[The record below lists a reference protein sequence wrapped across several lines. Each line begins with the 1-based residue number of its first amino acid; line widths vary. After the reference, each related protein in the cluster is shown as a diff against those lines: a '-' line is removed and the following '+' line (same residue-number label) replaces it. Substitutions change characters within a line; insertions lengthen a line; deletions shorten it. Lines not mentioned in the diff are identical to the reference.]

1 MSRAQVEE
9 GLAFI
14 LPKIDQTQ
22 VKSKKKEIFMN
33 TLLQV
38 KSPKMMAFILMFG
51 TFIGLF
57 GETALNM
64 ALTNIMGEFSVKP
77 AIAQWLTTGYLLV
90 LAILVPIS
98 ALLMKWFST
107 RQLVIG
113 GLVISLLGAV
123 LAGLSPNF
131 AILLAGR
138 IVQAIGTGVL
148 IPVMTSVL
156 LIIFPVHRRGVV
168 MGIMGLV
175 ITLGPALG
183 PTLSGVIISTL
194 GWPYI
199 FWISTILYA
208 LLTLLA
214 VIKIENVSE
223 ITRPKID
230 YSSVAL
236 SSIGFGGLIYALAS
250 MAEAPI
256 SAPIVWVPLLVGII
270 ALLLFGVRQMKMT
283 QPMVNLRVFKYPM
296 FTLGTATMFLG
307 ILMILA
313 AGILLP
319 MYLKDALLYTAAVAG
334 LLLLPGNAVNVV
346 MSPIVG
352 TLFDKFGPRVFVI
365 FGSIVILIANFMF
378 ASVISASTPGW
389 QIIVAF
395 MLFFFGI
402 TMVMMPSQTNA
413 LNQLPRELY
422 ADGSAAMN
430 TLNQVAG
437 AAGTAIAI
445 TLFTAGQGS
454 YVSEVPAASDPEILA
469 AGVKYAF
476 YFVTG
481 ISVVTLIL
489 SLFVKKGST
498 VKEKSASTVK
508 VTEPVSLRN

>member
-1 MSRAQVEE
+1 
-9 GLAFI
+9 
-14 LPKIDQTQ
+14 
-22 VKSKKKEIFMN
+22 MN
-33 TLLQV
+33 TQLQV
-38 KSPKMMAFILMFG
+38 KSPKIMAFILMFG

-98 ALLMKWFST
+98 ALLMKWFTT

-123 LAGLSPNF
+123 LAALSPNF

-156 LIIFPVHRRGVV
+156 LIIFPVHKRGVV

-199 FWISTILYA
+199 FWISSILYV
-208 LLTLLA
+208 LLTFIA
-214 VIKIENVSE
+214 VVKIENVSE
-223 ITRPKID
+223 ITKPQID
-230 YSSVAL
+230 FSSVAL
-236 SSIGFGGLIYALAS
+236 STIGFGGLIYALAS
-250 MAEAPI
+250 MAEAAM
-256 SAPIVWVPLLVGII
+256 SSPIVWAPLLVGII
-270 ALLLFGVRQMKMT
+270 ALVLFGVRQMKMA

-307 ILMILA
+307 ILMILS

-319 MYLKDALLYTAAVAG
+319 MYLKDALLYSAAVAG

-365 FGSIVILIANFMF
+365 IGSIVILIANFMF
-378 ASVISASTPGW
+378 ASVITATTPGW

-445 TLFTAGQGS
+445 TLFTAGQNS
-454 YVSEVPAASDPEILA
+454 YIADFSSATKPETLA
-469 AGVKYAF
+469 AGVKYSF

-481 ISVVTLIL
+481 ISVVTFIL
-489 SLFVKKGST
+489 SLLVKKGSS
-498 VKEKSASTVK
+498 VKEKSASTIK
-508 VTEPVSLRN
+508 SAEPVQN